1 MSNTNKQEQQLKLF
15 QTHGHP
21 CSYLDDQE
29 AQTLFVDPE
38 AHLDQ
43 STQTRLAE
51 MGFRRSGD
59 FVYRPSC
66 ASCKA
71 CIPARIPVRSFEP
84 NRTQRRIW
92 KRNKQLTC
100 EMTEARLTEEIYEL
114 YRRYIEARHQDGDMY
129 PTSPEQ
135 FEDFLVNSRANT
147 RFLEYRDDGRL
158 VAVAVTDVLDN
169 GYSAVYTFFDPE
181 NSKAS
186 FGVYTILSQI
196 HQARRAGLDYL
207 YLGYWIK
214 ACQKMNYKVNYRP
227 VELLVNERWT
237 LLT

>member
-1 MSNTNKQEQQLKLF
+1 
-15 QTHGHP
+15 
-21 CSYLDDQE
+21 
-29 AQTLFVDPE
+29 
-38 AHLDQ
+38 
-43 STQTRLAE
+43 
-51 MGFRRSGD
+51 
-59 FVYRPSC
+59 
-66 ASCKA
+66 
-71 CIPARIPVRSFEP
+71 
-84 NRTQRRIW
+84 
-92 KRNKQLTC
+92 
-100 EMTEARLTEEIYEL
+100 
-114 YRRYIEARHQDGDMY
+114 MY

-147 RFLEYRDDGRL
+147 RFLEYRDDARL

-196 HQARRAGLDYL
+196 HQARCAGLDYL